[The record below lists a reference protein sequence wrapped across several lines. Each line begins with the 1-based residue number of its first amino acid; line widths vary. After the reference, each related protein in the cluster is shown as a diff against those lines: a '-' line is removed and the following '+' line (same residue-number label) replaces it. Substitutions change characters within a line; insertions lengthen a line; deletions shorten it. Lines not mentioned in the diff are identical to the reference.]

1 MVAVGR
7 HASRLREGFRDLFL
21 IHDAVMLSDDVGLP
35 RGYWRSTFESISSR
49 SDSMN

>member
-7 HASRLREGFRDLFL
+7 HASRLREGFQDLFL

-35 RGYWRSTFESISSR
+35 RGHRKSTSESTSSR
-49 SDSMN
+49 SNS